1 MKHLSITYH
10 LTTDHSKPA
19 DNYPH
24 NVEIAETCI
33 TIPMMEEIAD
43 DILKY
48 QGDSKHVREGSLS
61 ITPIKTI
68 LEELA
73 RLQGYQEAH
82 FCCAEHDNFW
92 KEIEK

>member
-1 MKHLSITYH
+1 MKHLCITYH
-10 LTTDHSKPA
+10 LSTDHSKPA

-24 NVEIAETCI
+24 NIETAETCI
-33 TIPMMEEIAD
+33 TIPMKDEIAA
-43 DILKY
+43 DILEH
-48 QGDSKHVREGSLS
+48 QENSEHVREGSLS

-82 FCCAEHDNFW
+82 FCCAEHDKFW